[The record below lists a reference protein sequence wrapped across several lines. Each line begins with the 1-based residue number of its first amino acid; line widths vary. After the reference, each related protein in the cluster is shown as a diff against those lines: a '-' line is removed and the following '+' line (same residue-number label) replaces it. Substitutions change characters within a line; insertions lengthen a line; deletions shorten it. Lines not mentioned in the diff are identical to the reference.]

1 MNITRHNYEDF
12 FLLYI
17 DNELSIAERKAV
29 EEFVAQNQDLA
40 QELVM
45 LQETMLT
52 PDDKVVFNNK
62 EALMQPLAGETFIDV
77 INYSEF
83 FVLYADNEL
92 TNNEKAAVEEF
103 VYRNPQFQ
111 EEFEL
116 LQQVKLSADTSI
128 VFANKEILYR
138 KEEDEKVV
146 PFRWWRVAAAAILLL
161 LAGLFWLNSRKEKTD
176 NLAGAN
182 KQNNQAVT
190 PTTSPVKKA
199 DEAINPQQNND
210 TPQKETI
217 AAVKEKEQPASNE
230 TGNKKNNV
238 VVPVKD
244 NKQQVAVNNNQRT
257 KKEEAISPLPVEKEK
272 PLIAALNNDKDLKG
286 TTVVKDGSKN
296 VGTTNVIAATVKPLI
311 IDRPTEYPVEE
322 DKTKGTWASAGDD
335 NTENVEVL
343 NTSVNKQTPLRG
355 FFRKA
360 SRLIA
365 KRTNR
370 GEDDGNRRGILIGG
384 FEIAVK

>member
-17 DNELSIAERKAV
+17 DNELSIADRKAV

-45 LQETMLT
+45 LQETMLQ
-52 PDDKVVFNNK
+52 PDDKMVFANK
-62 EALMQPLAGETFIDV
+62 EALMQPLTGETTIDI

-92 TNNEKAAVEEF
+92 TNSEKAAVEEF
-103 VYRNPQFQ
+103 VYNNPQFQ

-116 LQQVKLSADTSI
+116 LQQVKLSPDTSI
-128 VFANKEILYR
+128 VFGNKEILYR
-138 KEEDEKVV
+138 KEEDNKVV

-176 NLAGAN
+176 TLAGTNGTN
-182 KQNNQAVT
+182 KQNNQAVVPVT
-190 PTTSPVKKA
+190 PPVNKA
-199 DEAINPQQNND
+199 NEAINPQPNNG
-210 TPQKETI
+210 TTQQETI
-217 AAVKEKEQPASNE
+217 AAVKEKEQPANNE
-230 TGNKKNNV
+230 PGNKNNKV

-244 NKQQVAVNNNQRT
+244 NKQQVAVNNSQRV
-257 KKEEAISPLPVEKEK
+257 KKEEAVLPVPVEKEK
-272 PLIAALNNDKDLKG
+272 PLIAAVNNDKDLKG
-286 TTVVKDGSKN
+286 TTVVKGAN
-296 VGTTNVIAATVKPLI
+296 ANTATAQIIAARPQI
-311 IDRPTEYPVEE
+311 IDQATDYPVEG
-322 DKTKGTWASAGDD
+322 DKTKDVWTTAD
-335 NTENVEVL
+335 NSENVEVL

-360 SRLIA
+360 SRFIA
-365 KRTNR
+365 KKTNR